1 MDVMRV
7 RLGVCDTAMYVV
19 RVRAGVLRKIGQF
32 GHRLGSRI
40 ETIPNTNSDRW
51 NKSDISDKKHP
62 ILSVDYQFPK
72 KNAKVD
78 PMLKTS
84 AETKQRTENE

>member
-32 GHRLGSRI
+32 GHRLG
-40 ETIPNTNSDRW
+40 IP
-51 NKSDISDKKHP
+51 
-62 ILSVDYQFPK
+62 
-72 KNAKVD
+72 
-78 PMLKTS
+78 
-84 AETKQRTENE
+84 